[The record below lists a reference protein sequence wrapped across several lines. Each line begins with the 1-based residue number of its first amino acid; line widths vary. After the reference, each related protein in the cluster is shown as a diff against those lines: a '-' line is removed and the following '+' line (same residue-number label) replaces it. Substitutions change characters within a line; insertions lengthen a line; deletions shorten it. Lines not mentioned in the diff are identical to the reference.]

1 MNYIQQAYTGENKW
15 FHWVLTIVLVF
26 IGWQILGVIP
36 LTVAAFL
43 HSADLNEFIAAG
55 DDSFMSLGMNKNL
68 FLFLMLFMF
77 AVGLFFLC
85 IAMKYIHK
93 RTVTSLVTSRK
104 NIDWKRFWFGFL
116 SWGIVVVLLS
126 LIGIL
131 LAPDSY
137 TFNFNPK
144 PFFILVAIS
153 IVFIP
158 LQTSLEELLFRG
170 YFMQGLGVSTLNK
183 RFPLVFNYLLLSIL
197 SIVFLSKTKNYSF
210 FNMVIVFTVF
220 TLVLFFLLEL
230 KPISKFFNST
240 FNNNLVNFYNS
251 KLTPLL
257 ITSVCFGLLHGA
269 NPEVQKLGSITMIF
283 YIGTGFFY
291 GITTLMDEGTELA
304 LGLHASNNMIAAFL
318 ITTDWMVFQ
327 TDALFIDTSEPS
339 VTWEMFIPVFILYP
353 LILVLFS
360 KKYGWTNWLEKLTGK
375 VENPLSIEKKYS
387 NLDEIGAE

>member
-1 MNYIQQAYTGENKW
+1 MNYIQQAFKGEKEW
-15 FHWVLTIVLVF
+15 YHWLFTIILVF
-26 IGWQILGVIP
+26 SGWQIVGAIP
-36 LTVAAFL
+36 LLLVALVYSESMAAFA
-43 HSADLNEFIAAG
+43 HAAADN
-55 DDSFMSLGMNKNL
+55 FMTLGMDKNL

-77 AVGLFFLC
+77 AVGLVFL
-85 IAMKYIHK
+85 IFSVKYIHK
-93 RTVTSLVTSRK
+93 RSVTSLVTSRK

-126 LIGIL
+126 IIGIL
-131 LAPDSY
+131 LAPEQY
-137 TFNFNPK
+137 TYNFNPK

-170 YFMQGLGVSTLNK
+170 YFMQGIGV
-183 RFPLVFNYLLLSIL
+183 LV
-197 SIVFLSKTKNYSF
+197 KNRW
-210 FNMVIVFTVF
+210 V
-220 TLVLFFLLEL
+220 
-230 KPISKFFNST
+230 
-240 FNNNLVNFYNS
+240 
-251 KLTPLL
+251 PLL

-304 LGLHASNNMIAAFL
+304 LGLHAANNMIAAFL

-327 TDALFIDTSEPS
+327 TDALFIDKSEPS

-375 VENPLSIEKKYS
+375 VENPLSIQENYS